1 MNPAGV
7 TQGQRIATLQ
17 AASTVRAV
25 NALRVAIVHVVQ
37 CSFYQHW
44 YCKLS
49 FFFFQIF
56 KNDNLLTIQVAR
68 A

>member
-7 TQGQRIATLQ
+7 TRGQRIATLQ

-25 NALRVAIVHVVQ
+25 NALRVAIVHIVQ

-49 FFFFQIF
+49 FFFFSNI
-56 KNDNLLTIQVAR
+56 
-68 A
+68 